1 MICVAREF
9 LSEFF
14 PGRRRR
20 IRLDRNVP
28 MLLVTGH
35 RREKI
40 DAIIGADDRVK
51 RLIVFTRTSRVN
63 L

>member
-1 MICVAREF
+1 
-9 LSEFF
+9 
-14 PGRRRR
+14 
-20 IRLDRNVP
+20 

-40 DAIIGADDRVK
+40 DAIIGADDRIK